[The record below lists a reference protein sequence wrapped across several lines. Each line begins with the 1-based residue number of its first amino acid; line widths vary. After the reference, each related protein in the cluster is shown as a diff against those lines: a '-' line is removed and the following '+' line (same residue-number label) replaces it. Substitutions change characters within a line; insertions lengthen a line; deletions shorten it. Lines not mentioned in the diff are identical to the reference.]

1 MTIFYLSHH
10 ILFLISFQDRFLELT
25 EKLVRLIIDEI
36 ENVGLSE
43 IIKECEGEERIKIDE
58 ETLQKIFNKE

>member
-1 MTIFYLSHH
+1 MATV
-10 ILFLISFQDRFLELT
+10 FLLHLELT

-58 ETLQKIFNKE
+58 ETLQKVFSKE